1 MHKSMTAVPHPSLP
15 SPSQLMADLRSTL
28 PQFKHIQWLDR
39 TESTNADL
47 LGMARAT
54 HGPQARP
61 WLLGSHL
68 QERGRGRA
76 GRRWQNRPGANLMF
90 SCAFDVFLPP
100 QQLPT
105 LSPLAGL
112 AACEALR
119 GLIESRHRSH
129 MTMKWPNDV
138 QWHSAKLAGILVEAT
153 RAGTSRLAPDHYVVI
168 IGMGLNLDDA
178 RALSLSLNR
187 QVADWT
193 EISREDK
200 QAAAVSAAGLVTQV
214 AQAWYTSLNEA
225 TAYGFDTLPARYA
238 KVDYLAGQHINVLDD
253 GRIAQA
259 GIASGINSFGQLLLR
274 TPEGEQSISIGEVS
288 VRPRQDYAP

>member
-1 MHKSMTAVPHPSLP
+1 MDTAPHPPLP
-15 SPSQLMADLRSTL
+15 SPCQLVDELRSTL
-28 PQFKHIQWLDR
+28 PHFKQIQWLER

-47 LGMARAT
+47 LGMARAS

-61 WLLGSHL
+61 WLLGAHL

-76 GRRWQNRPGANLMF
+76 GRSWQNRPGANLMF
-90 SCAFDVFLPP
+90 SCAFDVFLAP

-119 GLIESRHRSH
+119 ELIEPEHRGH
-129 MTMKWPNDV
+129 LTMKWPNDV
-138 QWHSAKLAGILVEAT
+138 QWDSAKLAGILVEVT
-153 RAGTSRLAPDHYVVI
+153 RAGASRLSPDHYVVI

-178 RALSLSLNR
+178 RSLSLSLNR
-187 QVADWT
+187 RVADWS
-193 EISREDK
+193 EIARRDTR
-200 QAAAVSAAGLVTQV
+200 AATVSAAGLVAHV

-225 TAYGFDTLPARYA
+225 TAYGFDALPLRYA
-238 KVDYLAGQHINVLDD
+238 KVDSLAGQHINVLDD

-259 GIASGINSFGQLLLR
+259 GIACGINRLGQLLLR
-274 TPEGEQSISIGEVS
+274 TPQGEQSISIGEVS
-288 VRPRQDYAP
+288 VRPRQEYAP

>member
-1 MHKSMTAVPHPSLP
+1 MTAVPHPPLP
-15 SPSQLMADLRSTL
+15 SPSQLMAELRSSL
-28 PQFKHIQWLDR
+28 PHFKQIQWLER

-47 LGMARAT
+47 LAMARAS

-61 WLLGSHL
+61 WLQGSHL

-90 SCAFDVFLPP
+90 SCAFDVFLAP

-119 GLIESRHRSH
+119 ELIEPRHRGH
-129 MTMKWPNDV
+129 LTMKWPNDV
-138 QWHSAKLAGILVEAT
+138 QWHSAKLAGILVEVT
-153 RAGTSRLAPDHYVVI
+153 RAGASRLSPDHYVVI

-187 QVADWT
+187 QVADWA
-193 EISREDK
+193 EIAQQDK
-200 QAAAVSAAGLVTQV
+200 QAATASAAGLVAQL
-214 AQAWYTSLNEA
+214 AQAWYGSLNDA
-225 TAYGFDTLPARYA
+225 TAYGFDALPERYA
-238 KVDYLAGQHINVLDD
+238 KVDSLAGQHINVLDD
-253 GRIAQA
+253 GRIVQA
-259 GIASGINSFGQLLLR
+259 GIASGINSLGQLLLR
-274 TPEGEQSISIGEVS
+274 TPEGEQAISIGEVS
-288 VRPRQDYAP
+288 VRPRQEYAT

>member
-1 MHKSMTAVPHPSLP
+1 MTAAPHPSLP
-15 SPSQLMADLRSTL
+15 PPCQLVAELRSTL
-28 PQFKHIQWLDR
+28 PHFKQIQWLER

-47 LGMARAT
+47 LSMARASR
-54 HGPQARP
+54 GPQARP

-90 SCAFDVFLPP
+90 SCAFDVFLAP
-100 QQLPT
+100 QRLPT

-119 GLIESRHRSH
+119 ELIQAEHRGH

-138 QWHSAKLAGILVEAT
+138 QWRSAKLAGILVEVT
-153 RAGTSRLAPDHYVVI
+153 RAGASRLSPDHYVVI

-187 QVADWT
+187 QVADWS
-193 EISREDK
+193 EIARQDE
-200 QAAAVSAAGLVTQV
+200 QAAAVSAAGLVAQV

-225 TAYGFDTLPARYA
+225 TAYGFDALPVRYA
-238 KVDYLAGQHINVLDD
+238 QVDALAGQHINVLDD

-288 VRPRQDYAP
+288 VRPRQEYAP